1 MAHQKKRQLD
11 YNPVTGETEWY
22 HYDSI
27 EDKFTLEKMQDIEPI
42 LIANK
47 EQYNSF
53 DERARFG
60 NPLKPSQ
67 ETWTHYARVPN
78 VILEQMPREMRQGIM
93 SGKSLQ
99 GKKWKQW
106 INDLDNRMFR
116 TRPGKI

>member
-47 EQYNSF
+47 EQIWESTKTF
-53 DERARFG
+53 PG
-60 NPLKPSQ
+60 NVDTLC
-67 ETWTHYARVPN
+67 
-78 VILEQMPREMRQGIM
+78 
-93 SGKSLQ
+93 
-99 GKKWKQW
+99 
-106 INDLDNRMFR
+106 
-116 TRPGKI
+116 